1 MVTDKALSSNTP
13 RTVKLLLK
21 NYFILLKMEDFIQRE
36 IHIIHERL
44 NNQAAAIKVL
54 FERFEEVNAPLVTPM
69 DPQNVKLETDILT
82 FELGNAKF
90 LEFVDIKIDNGIF
103 EQFWASW
110 TDRDNKFKIED
121 NLVTVQL
128 FLVPTKSLEIFTRY
142 DKFTKNSNAGRATL
156 TL

>member
-1 MVTDKALSSNTP
+1 MD
-13 RTVKLLLK
+13 
-21 NYFILLKMEDFIQRE
+21 EFIQRE
-36 IHIIHERL
+36 IQIIHERL

-54 FERFEEVNAPLVTPM
+54 FERFESLNAPVITPM
-69 DPQNVKLETDILT
+69 DPKNVKLEKDILT

-90 LEFVDIKIDNGIF
+90 LEFVDIKIDDEIW

-128 FLVPTKSLEIFTRY
+128 FLVPTKSVEIFTRY
-142 DKFTKNSNAGRATL
+142 DKFTKNSNAGHATL